1 VGPAAA
7 AEVVRT
13 VGMAAV
19 KAERGS
25 EAGELG
31 SVMMGGVDG
40 SADVGG
46 RDVQRAAGVMMAR
59 ATRKEGDCSS
69 PVVILAGQL
78 GVRS

>member
-1 VGPAAA
+1 VGPVA

-13 VGMAAV
+13 VGMTAV

-25 EAGELG
+25 GAEELG
-31 SVMMGGVDG
+31 SVMIAGVDG

-46 RDVQRAAGVMMAR
+46 RDVRRAAGVMMVR
-59 ATRKEGDCSS
+59 ATQKEEDCSS
-69 PVVILAGQL
+69 LVVILAGQL